1 MFRLNGRIARIITLS
16 AFALACSSGL
26 YAADITLKLG
36 HLANEDNSWH
46 KGSLKFAE
54 EVKAL
59 TKGTVEVKVF
69 ANDALG
75 KEMDLING
83 MQLGTADMLITG
95 ESLQNWAPKAA
106 LLAVPYAFKNMDEM
120 DKAVNGPLGEEIKND
135 IIEKAKVIPLSYFA
149 RGPRNLTSNK
159 PIKTVDDVKGLK
171 MRVPNVP
178 IFMQFWR
185 GVGAQPTPMAFGE
198 VFTSLQTGVIDAQEN
213 PLALIKSASFFE
225 VQKYVNRTEHVRSW
239 IYLAIG
245 QKSYNKLNAEQKAAL
260 QEAAKRAQTYER
272 QLYLADEQ
280 KLEAELKAKG
290 MTFIETDQSGFAK
303 KAKEA
308 VMASAK
314 EELKPTIQKLYAD

>member
-1 MFRLNGRIARIITLS
+1 MVRFNGKIARIVALTT
-16 AFALACSSGL
+16 AALACSSAL
-26 YAADITLKLG
+26 QAADITLKLG
-36 HLANEDNSWH
+36 HIANEENSWH
-46 KGSLKFAE
+46 KGAVKFAD

-59 TKGTVEVKVF
+59 TNGKVEVKVF
-69 ANDALG
+69 PNDALG

-83 MQLGTADMLITG
+83 MQLGTADMTITG

-106 LLAVPYAFKNMDEM
+106 LLAIPYAFKDMAEM
-120 DKAVNGPLGEEIKND
+120 DKVVNGPLGEDIKKEITA
-135 IIEKAKVIPLSYFA
+135 KAKVIPLAYFA
-149 RGPRNLTSNK
+149 RGPRYLTSKK
-159 PIKTVDDVKGLK
+159 PIKTLDDVKGLK

-178 IFMQFWR
+178 VFVQYWR
-185 GVGAQPTPMAFGE
+185 AAGAQPTPMAFGE

-245 QKSYNKLNAEQKAAL
+245 ERSFNKLNADQKKAV
-260 QEAAKRAQTYER
+260 QEAAKRAQAYER
-272 QLYLADEQ
+272 ELMLADEK

-290 MTFIETDQSGFAK
+290 MTFVDTDQAAFAK

-308 VMASAK
+308 VMASVK
-314 EELKPTIQKLYAD
+314 DELKPAVQQLYAD

>member
-1 MFRLNGRIARIITLS
+1 MFRINGRIARIVTLS
-16 AFALACSSGL
+16 ALALACSGTL
-26 YAADITLKLG
+26 YAANITLKLG

-59 TKGTVEVKVF
+59 SKGTVEVKVF

-83 MQLGTADMLITG
+83 MQLGTVDMQITG

-106 LLAVPYAFKNMDEM
+106 LLAVPYAFKNMAEM
-120 DKAVNGPLGEEIKND
+120 DKAVNGPLGEEIKKE
-135 IIEKAKVIPLSYFA
+135 IIEKAKIIPLTYFA

-159 PIKTVDDVKGLK
+159 PIKSVDDVKGLK

-245 QKSYNKLNAEQKAAL
+245 EKSYNKLNAEQKAAL
-260 QEAAKRAQTYER
+260 QEAAKRAQAYER

-290 MTFIETDQSGFAK
+290 MTFIETDQTGFAK

-308 VMASAK
+308 VLASSK
-314 EELKPTIQKLYAD
+314 EELKPMIQKLYAD

>member
-1 MFRLNGRIARIITLS
+1 MFRLNGKIARIATLTAVVLTSSS
-16 AFALACSSGL
+16 AL

-36 HLANEDNSWH
+36 HLANEENSWH

-106 LLAVPYAFKNMDEM
+106 LLAVPYAFKNMAEM
-120 DKAVNGPLGEEIKND
+120 DKAVNGPLGEEIKKD
-135 IIEKAKVIPLSYFA
+135 IIEKAKVIPLAYFA

-245 QKSYNKLNAEQKAAL
+245 EKSYNKLNAEQKIAL
-260 QEAAKRAQTYER
+260 QEAAKRAQIYER

-290 MTFIETDQSGFAK
+290 MTFVETDQSGFAK

-314 EELKPTIQKLYAD
+314 EELKPIIQKLYAD

>member
-1 MFRLNGRIARIITLS
+1 MFRINGKIARTITLT
-16 AFALACSSGL
+16 AAALACSSAL

-36 HLANEDNSWH
+36 HIANEENSWH
-46 KGSLKFAE
+46 KGALKFAE

-59 TKGTVEVKVF
+59 TNGKVEVKVF
-69 ANDALG
+69 PNDALG

-83 MQLGTADMLITG
+83 MQLGTADMTITG

-106 LLAVPYAFKNMDEM
+106 LLAIPYAFKDMAEM
-120 DKAVNGPLGEEIKND
+120 DKAVNGPLGEEIKKD
-135 IIEKAKVIPLSYFA
+135 IIEKAKVVPLAFFA
-149 RGPRNLTSNK
+149 RGPRNLTS
-159 PIKTVDDVKGLK
+159 KTPVKSVDDVKGLK

-178 IFMQFWR
+178 VFMQFWR

-245 QKSYNKLNAEQKAAL
+245 EKSFNKLSAEQKTAV
-260 QEAAKRAQTYER
+260 QEAAKRAQVYER
-272 QLYLADEQ
+272 QLMLADEQ
-280 KLEAELKAKG
+280 KLESELKAKG
-290 MTFIETDQSGFAK
+290 MTFVDTDQTGFAK

-308 VMASAK
+308 VLAAAK

>member
-1 MFRLNGRIARIITLS
+1 MFRINGRIARIATLTAIVLS
-16 AFALACSSGL
+16 CSSAL

-83 MQLGTADMLITG
+83 MQLGTVDMQITG

-106 LLAVPYAFKNMDEM
+106 LLAVPYAFKNMAEM
-120 DKAVNGPLGEEIKND
+120 DKAVNGPLGEEIKKE
-135 IIEKAKVIPLSYFA
+135 IIEKAKIIPLSYFA

-245 QKSYNKLNAEQKAAL
+245 QKSYNKLNADQKAAL
-260 QEAAKRAQTYER
+260 HEAAKRAQAYER

-290 MTFIETDQSGFAK
+290 MIFVETDQSGFAK

-308 VMASAK
+308 VLASSK
-314 EELKPTIQKLYAD
+314 EELKPIIQKLYAD

>member
-1 MFRLNGRIARIITLS
+1 MISINGKIARLALS
-16 AFALACSSGL
+16 AAALAFAGTL

-69 ANDALG
+69 PNDSLG

-83 MQLGTADMLITG
+83 LQLGTADLLITG

-106 LLAVPYAFKNMDEM
+106 LLALPYGFKSMADM
-120 DKAVNGPLGEEIKND
+120 DKAVNGPLGEEIKQE
-135 IIEKAKVIPLSYFA
+135 IIAKAKIVPLAYFA

-159 PIKTVDDVKGLK
+159 PVKTVDDVKGLK

-178 IFMQFWR
+178 VFMQYWR

-198 VFTSLQTGVIDAQEN
+198 VFTSLQTGVIEAQEN

-245 QKSYNKLNAEQKAAL
+245 EKSFNKLNAEQKAAI
-260 QEAAKRAQTYER
+260 QEAAKRAQAYER
-272 QLYLADEQ
+272 QLMVADEQ

-290 MTFIETDQSGFAK
+290 MTFVDTDQSGFAA
-303 KAKEA
+303 KAKDA
-308 VMASAK
+308 VLAAAK
-314 EELKPTIQKLYAD
+314 DELKPTIRKIYGE

>member
-1 MFRLNGRIARIITLS
+1 MKGRITRLFALG
-16 AFALACSSGL
+16 AMALACSTAL

-46 KGSLKFAE
+46 KGAVKFAD

-59 TKGTVEVKVF
+59 TNGKVEVKVF
-69 ANDALG
+69 PNDSLG

-83 MQLGTADMLITG
+83 MQLGTADMTITG

-106 LLAVPYAFKNMDEM
+106 LLAIPYAFKNMADM
-120 DKAVNGPLGEEIKND
+120 DKAVNGPLGDEIKKE
-135 IIEKAKVIPLSYFA
+135 ITEKAKVIPLAYFA

-159 PIKTVDDVKGLK
+159 PIKSVDDVKGLK

-178 IFMQFWR
+178 VFMQFWR
-185 GVGAQPTPMAFGE
+185 GVNAQPTPMAFGE
-198 VFTSLQTGVIDAQEN
+198 VFTSLQTGVIEAQEN

-239 IYLAIG
+239 IYLAISE
-245 QKSYNKLNAEQKAAL
+245 KSYNKLNTEQKAAV
-260 QEAAKRAQTYER
+260 QEAAKRAQAYER
-272 QLYLADEQ
+272 QIMVADEQ
-280 KLEAELKAKG
+280 KLESELKAKG
-290 MTFIETDQSGFAK
+290 MTFVETDQSSFAK

-308 VMASAK
+308 VLAAAK
-314 EELKPTIQKLYAD
+314 EELKPTILKLYGN

>member
-1 MFRLNGRIARIITLS
+1 MFCLNGRIARIVTLS
-16 AFALACSSGL
+16 AFALACSSAL

-59 TKGTVEVKVF
+59 TKGTVEIKVF

-120 DKAVNGPLGEEIKND
+120 DKAVNGPLGDEIKKD

-149 RGPRNLTSNK
+149 RGPRNPTSNK

-290 MTFIETDQSGFAK
+290 MTFVETDQSGFAK

>member
-1 MFRLNGRIARIITLS
+1 MYRLNWKIARTVTLTS
-16 AFALACSSGL
+16 AAFICSGAL

-36 HLANEDNSWH
+36 HIANEENSWH
-46 KGSLKFAE
+46 KASLKFAE

-59 TKGTVEVKVF
+59 TNGKVEVKVF
-69 ANDALG
+69 ANDSLG

-83 MQLGTADMLITG
+83 MQLGTADMTITG

-106 LLAVPYAFKNMDEM
+106 LLAIPYAFKNMAEM
-120 DKAVNGPLGEEIKND
+120 DKAVNGPLGEEIKKEV
-135 IIEKAKVIPLSYFA
+135 IERAKVVPLAYFA
-149 RGPRNLTSNK
+149 RGPRNLTSK
-159 PIKTVDDVKGLK
+159 VPVKSVADVKGLK

-178 IFMQFWR
+178 VFMQFWR

-245 QKSYNKLNAEQKAAL
+245 EKSFNKLNAEQKKAV
-260 QEAAKRAQTYER
+260 QEAAQRAQTYER
-272 QLYLADEQ
+272 TLMVADEL
-280 KLEAELKAKG
+280 KLESELKAKG
-290 MTFIETDQSGFAK
+290 MIFVETDQSGFAK

-308 VMASAK
+308 VLAAAK
-314 EELKPTIQKLYAD
+314 EELKPAIAKLYAD

>member
-1 MFRLNGRIARIITLS
+1 MFSLNKNLVRAVTLS
-16 AFALACSSGL
+16 AAALACSSVL
-26 YAADITLKLG
+26 HAADVTLKLG
-36 HLANEDNSWH
+36 HIANEENSWH
-46 KGSLKFAE
+46 KAALKFAD
-54 EVKAL
+54 EVKTL
-59 TKGTVEVKVF
+59 TNGKVEVKVF
-69 ANDALG
+69 PNDSLG

-83 MQLGTADMLITG
+83 MQLGTADMTITG

-106 LLAVPYAFKNMDEM
+106 LLAIPYAFKDMAEM
-120 DKAVNGPLGEEIKND
+120 DKAVNGPLGAEIKK
-135 IIEKAKVIPLSYFA
+135 EVAERAKVIALAYFA
-149 RGPRNLTSNK
+149 RGPRNLTS
-159 PIKTVDDVKGLK
+159 KTPVKSVNDVKGLK

-178 IFMQFWR
+178 VFMQFWR

-245 QKSYNKLNAEQKAAL
+245 EKSFNKLNAEQKKAV
-260 QEAAKRAQTYER
+260 QEAAQRAQVYER
-272 QLYLADEQ
+272 TLMLADEQ

-290 MTFIETDQSGFAK
+290 MTFVETDQTGFAK

-308 VMASAK
+308 VLAAAK
-314 EELKPTIQKLYAD
+314 EEIKPIIQQLYAD

>member
-1 MFRLNGRIARIITLS
+1 MTSFNRQFIHAALVA
-16 AFALACSSGL
+16 AALAGSTAL

-36 HLANEDNSWH
+36 HLANEENSWH

-59 TKGTVEVKVF
+59 TGGKVEVKVF
-69 ANDALG
+69 ANESLG

-83 MQLGTADMLITG
+83 MQLGTIDMTITG

-106 LLAVPYAFKNMDEM
+106 LLAIPYAFKNMAEM
-120 DKAVNGPLGEEIKND
+120 DKAVNGPLGEEIKKD
-135 IIEKAKVIPLSYFA
+135 IIEKAKVIPLAYFA
-149 RGPRNLTSNK
+149 RGPRNLTSK
-159 PIKTVDDVKGLK
+159 SPVKTVDDVKGLK

-178 IFMQFWR
+178 VFMQFWR
-185 GVGAQPTPMAFGE
+185 ACGAQPTPMAFGE
-198 VFTSLQTGVIDAQEN
+198 VFTSLQTGVIDGQEN

-245 QKSYNKLNAEQKAAL
+245 EKSFNKLNAEQKAAV
-260 QEAAKRAQTYER
+260 QEAAKRAQAYER
-272 QLYLADEQ
+272 TLMLADEQ

-290 MTFIETDQSGFAK
+290 MIFVETDQSGFAK

-314 EELKPTIQKLYAD
+314 EELKPTIQKLYAE

>member
-1 MFRLNGRIARIITLS
+1 MFQISKKLARAVTLT
-16 AFALACSSGL
+16 AVALACSSVL
-26 YAADITLKLG
+26 HAADITLKLG
-36 HLANEDNSWH
+36 HIANEENSWH
-46 KGSLKFAE
+46 KAALKFAE
-54 EVKAL
+54 EVKTL
-59 TKGTVEVKVF
+59 TNGKVEIKVF
-69 ANDALG
+69 PNDALG

-83 MQLGTADMLITG
+83 MQLGTADMTITG

-106 LLAVPYAFKNMDEM
+106 LLAIPYAFKDIAEM
-120 DKAVNGPLGEEIKND
+120 DKAVNGPLGEEIKKE
-135 IIEKAKVIPLSYFA
+135 ITERAKVVPLAYFA
-149 RGPRNLTSNK
+149 RGPRNLTSK
-159 PIKTVDDVKGLK
+159 TPIKSVSDVKGLK

-178 IFMQFWR
+178 VFMQFWR

-245 QKSYNKLNAEQKAAL
+245 EKSFNKLNAEQKKAV
-260 QEAAKRAQTYER
+260 QEAAQRAQVYER
-272 QLYLADEQ
+272 TLMLADEK

-290 MTFIETDQSGFAK
+290 MIFIETDQASFAK

-308 VMASAK
+308 VLAAAK
-314 EELKPTIQKLYAD
+314 EEIKPIIQKLYAD

>member
-1 MFRLNGRIARIITLS
+1 MGCLNRKSARLLAIVAALS
-16 AFALACSSGL
+16 FCSAL

-69 ANDALG
+69 PNDSLG

-83 MQLGTADMLITG
+83 LQLGTADLLITG

-106 LLAVPYAFKNMDEM
+106 LLAIPYVFKNMADM
-120 DKAVNGPLGEEIKND
+120 DKAVNGPLGEEIKKE
-135 IIEKAKVIPLSYFA
+135 IIEKAKVIPLCFFA
-149 RGPRNLTSNK
+149 RGPRDLTSNK
-159 PIKTVDDVKGLK
+159 PIRTVDDVKGLK

-178 IFMQFWR
+178 VFMQFWR

-245 QKSYNKLNAEQKAAL
+245 EKSFNKLNAEQKAAI
-260 QEAAKRAQTYER
+260 QEAAKRAQVYER
-272 QLYLADEQ
+272 QIMLADEQ

-290 MTFIETDQSGFAK
+290 MTFIDTDQSGFAK

-308 VMASAK
+308 VLAAAK
-314 EELKPTIQKLYAD
+314 EELKPTIVKLYAD

>member
-1 MFRLNGRIARIITLS
+1 MFRISGKIARIATLT
-16 AFALACSSGL
+16 AVTLACSSAL

-36 HLANEDNSWH
+36 HLANEENSWH
-46 KGSLKFAE
+46 KGALKFAE

-59 TKGTVEVKVF
+59 TNGKVEVKVF

-83 MQLGTADMLITG
+83 LQLGTADMVITG

-106 LLAVPYAFKNMDEM
+106 LLAIPYAFKSMADM
-120 DKAVNGPLGEEIKND
+120 DKAVNGPLGEEIKKE
-135 IIEKAKVIPLSYFA
+135 IIEKAKIIPLSYFA
-149 RGPRNLTSNK
+149 RGPRDLTSNK
-159 PIKTVDDVKGLK
+159 PIKTVDDVKGLR

-178 IFMQFWR
+178 VFMQFWR

-245 QKSYNKLNAEQKAAL
+245 EKSFNKLNAEQKKAV
-260 QEAAKRAQTYER
+260 QEAANRAQTYER
-272 QLYLADEQ
+272 QLMLADEK

-290 MTFIETDQSGFAK
+290 MTFVDTDQSGFAK
-303 KAKEA
+303 KAKESVLA
-308 VMASAK
+308 AAK

>member
-1 MFRLNGRIARIITLS
+1 MFGINGRIARIATLS
-16 AFALACSSGL
+16 ALALACSSAL

-120 DKAVNGPLGEEIKND
+120 DKAVNGPLGEEIKKD

-290 MTFIETDQSGFAK
+290 MTFVETDQSGFAK

>member
-1 MFRLNGRIARIITLS
+1 MSRLNWKIARAVTLTGA
-16 AFALACSSGL
+16 AFICCGAL
-26 YAADITLKLG
+26 YAADVTLKLG
-36 HLANEDNSWH
+36 HIANEENSWH
-46 KGSLKFAE
+46 KASLKFAE
-54 EVKAL
+54 EVKTL
-59 TKGTVEVKVF
+59 TNGKVEVKVF
-69 ANDALG
+69 PNDALG

-83 MQLGTADMLITG
+83 MQLGTADMTITG

-106 LLAVPYAFKNMDEM
+106 LLAIPYAFKDMAEM
-120 DKAVNGPLGEEIKND
+120 DKAVNGPLGEDIKKE
-135 IIEKAKVIPLSYFA
+135 IIERAKVVPLAYFA
-149 RGPRNLTSNK
+149 RGPRNLTSK
-159 PIKTVDDVKGLK
+159 TPIKSVADVKGLK

-178 IFMQFWR
+178 VFMQFWR

-245 QKSYNKLNAEQKAAL
+245 EKSFNKLSADQKKAV
-260 QEAAKRAQTYER
+260 QEAAQRAQVYER
-272 QLYLADEQ
+272 TVMLADEQ

-290 MTFIETDQSGFAK
+290 MTFVETDQSGFAK

-308 VMASAK
+308 VLAAAK
-314 EELKPTIQKLYAD
+314 EEIKPIIARLYAD

>member
-1 MFRLNGRIARIITLS
+1 MYRLNWKIARTVTLTS
-16 AFALACSSGL
+16 AAFICSGAL

-36 HLANEDNSWH
+36 HIANEENSWH
-46 KGSLKFAE
+46 KASLKFAE

-59 TKGTVEVKVF
+59 TNGKVEVKVF
-69 ANDALG
+69 ANDSLG

-83 MQLGTADMLITG
+83 MQLGTADMTITG

-106 LLAVPYAFKNMDEM
+106 LLAIPYAFKNMAEM
-120 DKAVNGPLGEEIKND
+120 DKAVNGPLGEEIKKEV
-135 IIEKAKVIPLSYFA
+135 IERAKVVPLAYFA
-149 RGPRNLTSNK
+149 RGPRNLTSK
-159 PIKTVDDVKGLK
+159 VPVKSVADVKGLK

-178 IFMQFWR
+178 VFMQFWR

-245 QKSYNKLNAEQKAAL
+245 EKSFNKLNAEQKKAV
-260 QEAAKRAQTYER
+260 QEAAQRAQTYER
-272 QLYLADEQ
+272 TLMVADEL
-280 KLEAELKAKG
+280 KLESELKAKG
-290 MTFIETDQSGFAK
+290 MIFVETDQSGFAK

-308 VMASAK
+308 VLAAAK
-314 EELKPTIQKLYAD
+314 EELKPAITKLYAD

>member
-1 MFRLNGRIARIITLS
+1 MSRLNWKIVRAVSLASAVVWCAGTLH
-16 AFALACSSGL
+16 
-26 YAADITLKLG
+26 AADITLKLG
-36 HLANEDNSWH
+36 HIANEDNSWH
-46 KGSLKFAE
+46 KGALKFAE

-59 TKGTVEVKVF
+59 TNGKVEIKVF
-69 ANDALG
+69 PNDSLG

-83 MQLGTADMLITG
+83 MQLGTADMTITG

-106 LLAVPYAFKNMDEM
+106 LLAIPYAFKNLAQMDQVV
-120 DKAVNGPLGEEIKND
+120 KGPLGDEIKKE
-135 IIEKAKVIPLSYFA
+135 IIERAKVVPLAYFA
-149 RGPRNLTSNK
+149 RGPRNLTSK
-159 PIKTVDDVKGLK
+159 TPIKSVDDVKGLK

-178 IFMQFWR
+178 VFMQFWR

-245 QKSYNKLNAEQKAAL
+245 EKSFNKLNADQKKAL
-260 QEAAKRAQTYER
+260 QEAANRAQVYER
-272 QLYLADEQ
+272 TLMLADEQ
-280 KLEAELKAKG
+280 KLESELKAKG
-290 MTFIETDQSGFAK
+290 MVFIDTDQVGFAK

-308 VMASAK
+308 VLAAAK
-314 EELKPTIQKLYAD
+314 EELKPTIQKLYAE

>member
-1 MFRLNGRIARIITLS
+1 MKGRITRLFALGAITL
-16 AFALACSSGL
+16 AFSTAL

-46 KGSLKFAE
+46 KGCVKFAD

-59 TKGTVEVKVF
+59 TNGKVEVKVF
-69 ANDALG
+69 PNDSLG

-83 MQLGTADMLITG
+83 LQLGTADMVITG

-106 LLAVPYAFKNMDEM
+106 LLAIPYGFKSMAEM
-120 DKAVNGPLGEEIKND
+120 DKAVNGPLGEEIKKE
-135 IIEKAKVIPLSYFA
+135 IVEKAKIIPIAYFA

-159 PIKTVDDVKGLK
+159 PIKSVDDVKGLK

-178 IFMQFWR
+178 VFMQFWR

-198 VFTSLQTGVIDAQEN
+198 VFTSLQTGVIEAQEN

-239 IYLAIG
+239 IYLTIG
-245 QKSYNKLNAEQKAAL
+245 EKAFNKLNAEQKAAI
-260 QEAAKRAQTYER
+260 QEAAKRAQAYER
-272 QLYLADEQ
+272 QIMVADEQ

-290 MTFIETDQSGFAK
+290 MTFVDTDQSGFAK

-308 VMASAK
+308 VLASAK
-314 EELKPTIQKLYAD
+314 EELKPLIQKIYGN